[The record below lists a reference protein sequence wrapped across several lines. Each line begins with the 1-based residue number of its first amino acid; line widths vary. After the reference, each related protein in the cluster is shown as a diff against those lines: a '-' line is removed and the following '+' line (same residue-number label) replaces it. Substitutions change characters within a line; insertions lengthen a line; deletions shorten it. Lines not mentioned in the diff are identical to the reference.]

1 MREYIIKHIAEV
13 KKLKAEGKFEL
24 LGPWGRGI
32 LGEERGG
39 RTHRIPAIKKL
50 DEEFAAVSDKYINA

>member
-1 MREYIIKHIAEV
+1 
-13 KKLKAEGKFEL
+13 
-24 LGPWGRGI
+24 I